1 MPPLAAAP
9 GTRKARDSRLLPP
22 GLPWEIP
29 RPCNKGADDSRRYPL
44 VAPEDDTAAG
54 RDDSQ
59 YLRRWLRRKPEPGED
74 PRARSA
80 GIASS
85 GKIAVCAR
93 RRARVLRCL
102 LS

>member
-9 GTRKARDSRLLPP
+9 DTRKARDSRRPPP

-29 RPCNKGADDSRRYPL
+29 RPCNKGADDSRRYPP
-44 VAPEDDTAAG
+44 VAPGDDTAAG
-54 RDDSQ
+54 RDDSR
-59 YLRRWLRRKPEPGED
+59 YLRRWRRRKPEPGED
-74 PRARSA
+74 PRAPSA

-85 GKIAVCAR
+85 GKIAVCAKG
-93 RRARVLRCL
+93 RARVLPGL